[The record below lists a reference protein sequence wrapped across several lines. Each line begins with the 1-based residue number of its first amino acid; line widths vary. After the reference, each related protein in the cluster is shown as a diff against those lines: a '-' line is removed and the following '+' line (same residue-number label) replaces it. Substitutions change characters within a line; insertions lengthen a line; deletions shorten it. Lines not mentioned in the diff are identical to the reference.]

1 MGRGLDQTPAEFAE
15 SLRRAGLARGFVV
28 NDPEAR
34 ALRVSHPLLE
44 GVAHALRQR
53 PLGFA
58 DHEAVFLA
66 VAPRTGALFGAFVHS
81 TVRGQAQGGV
91 RRWRYPAVEE
101 FLRDGLRL
109 SQGMSRKSALA
120 GLWWGGGKGVI
131 ACCEPE
137 APEDDPVFRATLYE
151 EYGAFVTSLRGCFLA
166 AEDVGT
172 TPADVARMFSR
183 SRFVT
188 CVPPELG
195 GRGNPSPATALGVV
209 SAMEAALAFLGRGGL
224 AGKRV
229 AVQGCGQVGRALVAR
244 LLERGVGS
252 LVAADPDA
260 RACQALS
267 AAHPGAPLEVRIVPR
282 DDRSI
287 LAEPCDVLAPCA
299 LGGVLDAKSIPGLR
313 TELVCGSANNQLAC
327 EERDDRALAE
337 AGITWVP
344 DPLCNRMG
352 IVYCGSEPWGL
363 VPDDPDVL
371 RHLDPA
377 WSGSIPAMTQ
387 RVLARARDEGV
398 PPGQAACAL
407 ADEALREPHPLLGH
421 RGRRI
426 IAGLVADRWAASGR
440 EGAC

>member
-15 SLRRAGLARGFVV
+15 SLRRAGLARAFVV
-28 NDPEAR
+28 DDPETG

-44 GVAHALRQR
+44 GVARAFVQR

-58 DHEAVFLA
+58 GHEAVFLA

-91 RRWRYPAVEE
+91 RRWRYPALEE

-131 ACCEPE
+131 ACGPG
-137 APEDDPVFRATLYE
+137 APEDDPAFRATLYE
-151 EYGAFVTSLRGCFLA
+151 EYGEFVTSLRGCFLA

-172 TPADVARMFSR
+172 TPSDVERMFTR

-209 SAMEAALAFLGRGGL
+209 AAMEAGLACLGRGGL

-244 LLERGVGS
+244 LLERGVAS
-252 LVAADPDA
+252 LVAADPDP
-260 RACQALS
+260 RACQALRD
-267 AAHPGAPLEVRIVPR
+267 AHPGAPLEVRAVGC
-282 DDRSI
+282 DDRSA

-299 LGGVLDAKSIPGLR
+299 LGGVLDPKTIPGVR
-313 TELVCGSANNQLAC
+313 AALVCGSANNQLAC
-327 EERDDRALAE
+327 EVRDDRALFE
-337 AGITWVP
+337 AGITWIP
-344 DPLCNRMG
+344 DPLCSRMG
-352 IVYCGSEPWGL
+352 IVYCGGEPWGL

-371 RHLDPA
+371 RHLDPS
-377 WSGSIPAMTQ
+377 WPGSIPAMTK

-426 IAGLVADRWAASGR
+426 VAGLVADRWAAGRPGSG
-440 EGAC
+440 C